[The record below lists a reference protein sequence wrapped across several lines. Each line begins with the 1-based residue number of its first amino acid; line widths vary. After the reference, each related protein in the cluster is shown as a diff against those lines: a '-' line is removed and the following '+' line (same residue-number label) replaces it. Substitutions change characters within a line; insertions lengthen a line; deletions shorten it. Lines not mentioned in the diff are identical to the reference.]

1 MNLFISN
8 NFIDT
13 FQNKVKALQ
22 VIKQISDD
30 DELIHSEVIEAL
42 AQNLNYS
49 DTSSLIRD
57 IRAGEIDGAI
67 LQDEELYVNG
77 EFLQDIFDNLH
88 PGDYTGV
95 AHSLA
100 MAIDSLDEFA
110 NVTLRLDHNC
120 LPIQEAAP
128 APTSPFTTQTI
139 EGERREVQQPI
150 PFPDVQEESVFQPE
164 VAPLESEAV
173 LGVLTFRGRN
183 IGVVGL
189 HGKGLLFDVE
199 SLYFA
204 IYGVEHDQNYL
215 RQLIVEMRDSL
226 GERDLHIA
234 NSRVLLTSRG
244 LNILHSRL
252 CYLVEW
258 QPMVLHVVNTFTSR
272 PTVDTKFDLLGN
284 LEG

>member
-1 MNLFISN
+1 MNLFIGS

-13 FQNKVKALQ
+13 FQNKVKAIQ

-30 DELIHSEVIEAL
+30 DEIIHSEVIEAL

-49 DTSSLIRD
+49 DTSSLVRD
-57 IRAGEIDGAI
+57 IRAGELDGAV

-77 EFLQDIFDNLH
+77 EFLQDIFDNLY

-128 APTSPFTTQTI
+128 AQTSPFSTQTI

-150 PFPDVQEESVFQPE
+150 PFQEIPAEPVFQPE
-164 VAPLESEAV
+164 VAPLESA
-173 LGVLTFRGRN
+173 LGALSFNDRTIHVASLPD
-183 IGVVGL
+183 
-189 HGKGLLFDVE
+189 KGMLFDVE

-215 RQLIVEMRDSL
+215 RQLIVETRDSL
-226 GERDLHIA
+226 TESDVHIVNRRLA
-234 NSRVLLTSRG
+234 LSPKG
-244 LNILHSRL
+244 LKLLHSRL

-258 QPMVLHVVNTFTSR
+258 QPMVLRVVSTFIVH
-272 PTVDTKFDLLGN
+272 PTIDMKFDLLGN